1 MEKIN
6 NMFKWTNTPEWF
18 KSVVEEE
25 IFQNKIYEKLF
36 TVDEEDIVL
45 DVGASV
51 GPFTYSILHK
61 NPKHVICIEPSIDQF
76 FTLIE
81 NTQSGNVTCLNKSI
95 TYSDEKISLDTIY
108 GTEGIPTE
116 SYGISF
122 QKLIKQYNLDRIDFL
137 KTDCESGEYA
147 IFTPENL
154 IWIKQNVKKIVGE
167 WHLGN
172 PELKQ
177 KFREFRD
184 TYLRLFPKHYIF
196 STDGHSINWDLWN
209 EHFIEYY
216 NEVIIYID
224 NR

>member
-1 MEKIN
+1 MI
-6 NMFKWTNTPEWF
+6 FF
-18 KSVVEEE
+18 KS
-25 IFQNKIYEKLF
+25 F
-36 TVDEEDIVL
+36 
-45 DVGASV
+45 S
-51 GPFTYSILHK
+51 
-61 NPKHVICIEPSIDQF
+61 
-76 FTLIE
+76 
-81 NTQSGNVTCLNKSI
+81 
-95 TYSDEKISLDTIY
+95 SLDTIY

-147 IFTPENL
+147 IFNPENL